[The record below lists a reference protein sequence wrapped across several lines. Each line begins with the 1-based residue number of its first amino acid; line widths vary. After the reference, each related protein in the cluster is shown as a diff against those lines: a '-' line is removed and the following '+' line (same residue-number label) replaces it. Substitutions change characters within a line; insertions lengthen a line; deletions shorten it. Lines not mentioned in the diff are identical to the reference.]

1 MIKCASELEVETI
14 AINFDPVVVIPFD
27 VVWEDPGRQH
37 VEGCQAVRVAALYIA
52 AQTEIRVCR
61 VAKQRIVDQTG
72 RAEQHALLPKFQR
85 GVRALAKPI
94 AKIVLRPI
102 LQGLKR
108 VDLRLPQCAVV
119 GGAVGPRVHY
129 LSAQDK
135 IAHLVLRVDTRLQ
148 EQEFFA
154 IRAER
159 SELPIDCLT
168 PNAELAGDREPV
180 LALLRTGCGARARAR
195 GRRQILF
202 DRCGPS
208 ERIDRS
214 SRDGHFHCPRRA
226 FLGCC
231 RKRREKR

>member
-1 MIKCASELEVETI
+1 MKTLPLAARPDERILVLHTNGQGRPDIETVPLQSIQKIQTRNFVGNGVLSVELPDRTVELVRFSQG
-14 AINFDPVVVIPFD
+14 AYYKFSGVP
-27 VVWEDPGRQH
+27 
-37 VEGCQAVRVAALYIA
+37 QAVEA
-52 AQTEIRVCR
+52 
-61 VAKQRIVDQTG
+61 
-72 RAEQHALLPKFQR
+72 
-85 GVRALAKPI
+85 ALAKPI